1 MKKYLF
7 VGLFLMLSLAFVSE
21 TNAQTVSGSIS
32 NGKVTRGKTVKGY
45 VVLNIPRGYH
55 VNSRYPKNE
64 YLIPTTVNVSARGV
78 TLGRVRYPRGVNRTY
93 PYSDKPINVYEGR
106 VVFSYNITVP
116 KNYKGSTVRVRAVVK
131 FQPCTDEVCYA
142 PKTKDV
148 TFTAKVR

>member
-1 MKKYLF
+1 MKKHF
-7 VGLFLMLSLAFVSE
+7 FIGLFIVLSFAFVSE
-21 TNAQTVSGSIS
+21 TKAQTVSGSIS
-32 NGKVTRGKTVKGY
+32 NGTVSRGKTVKGY
-45 VVLNIPRGYH
+45 VVLNIPGGYH

-78 TLGRVRYPRGVNRTY
+78 TLGRVNYPRGVNRTY

-116 KNYKGSTVRVRAVVK
+116 KNYRGNTVRVRAVVK

-148 TFTAKVR
+148 TFTARVR